1 MTASEPATNV
11 PLGPSLTPQDEQSIH
26 RAACAM
32 VAASVHGN
40 RQDAATQRDSI
51 AAGSSLV
58 MGAFVTLKRKGRLRA
73 CCGTLGK
80 PMPLAQA
87 VEQAAWRTGSEDSRF
102 PSISPTELPFLELDV
117 TLLFDFEKIAAR
129 GRERLQT
136 VELGRHGLQV
146 NRDQHAGL
154 LLPSVPV
161 EWGWNVEQFFEH
173 VCRKAGL
180 PETAWRDDQT
190 QMQRFEGHEIHGDF
204 QEDASSGGARERT
217 APLTPAEVAEL
228 AEQTRLNLLRLLQG
242 ATPNYYLP
250 GCPDGSL
257 PLISIRLTLPD
268 EAPPLQ
274 FARMS
279 LRPGLPLQSTLFQL
293 AESAAR
299 QLTAGPHRNARW
311 EELELHLSLLFDP
324 AMHGTVADPDLRGL
338 NPLKRALLVVDGQQ
352 QAWRYDPRQSA
363 EELLESALQEIRVS
377 HPERAS
383 IYSLA
388 VLPSRELSPL
398 VTPPPAPDGPVW
410 RPAFFAGRFYPG
422 EPAAMAQAVEQ
433 LLEPDPVAPQ
443 AWPAAMIPHAGWIFS
458 GRLAAATLQRLQFPS
473 RVLVLAPKHTEPGPG
488 WAVAPY
494 LAWQIPGG
502 EVPGD
507 PELARRLAA
516 DVPGLQLN
524 AAAHQQ
530 EHAIEV
536 QLPLIARLAPQARVV
551 GIVMAASDWQA
562 CQGFANALAAVLAS
576 LPEQPLL
583 LISSDLHHFASD
595 AESRRLDKLALQAIQ
610 TLDPPHVLDTVVK
623 QHQIKMCG
631 VYPCVTVMETLRQL
645 NQLTRCECVGYTTS
659 AEASGDRSRVVGY
672 AGLLLG

>member
-204 QEDASSGGARERT
+204 QGDALSGGASERT

-398 VTPPPAPDGPVW
+398 VTPPPAPDGPAR

-562 CQGFANALAAVLAS
+562 CQGFATALAAVLAS

-610 TLDPPHVLDTVVK
+610 TLDPPHVLDTVVT

>member
-146 NRDQHAGL
+146 NRDQYAGL

-190 QMQRFEGHEIHGDF
+190 QLQRFEGHEIHGDF
-204 QEDASSGGARERT
+204 QEDAAAGGVGERT
-217 APLTPAEVAEL
+217 APFTPAEVAEL

-398 VTPPPAPDGPVW
+398 VTPPPAPDGPAR

-645 NQLTRCECVGYTTS
+645 NQLTRCERVGYTTS

>member
-1 MTASEPATNV
+1 MSASEPATNV
-11 PLGPSLTPQDEQSIH
+11 PLGPSLTAEDEQSIH

-40 RQDAATQRDSI
+40 RQDAATQRDTI

-102 PSISPTELPFLELDV
+102 PGISPTELPFLELDV

-146 NRDQHAGL
+146 NRDQYAGL
-154 LLPSVPV
+154 LLPSVPI

-190 QMQRFEGHEIHGDF
+190 QLQRFEGHEIHGDF
-204 QEDASSGGARERT
+204 QVDAAVGGVAERT
-217 APLTPAEVAEL
+217 APFTPAEVAEL

-299 QLTAGPHRNARW
+299 QLTAGPLRNARW
-311 EELELHLSLLFDP
+311 EELELHLSLLSDP
-324 AMHGTVADPDLRGL
+324 AMHGTVGDPDLRGL
-338 NPLKRALLVVDGQQ
+338 NPLKRALLVVEGQQ
-352 QAWRYDPRQSA
+352 QAWRYDPRRSA

-388 VLPSRELSPL
+388 VLPSKELSPL
-398 VTPPPAPDGPVW
+398 VTSPAAPGA
-410 RPAFFAGRFYPG
+410 PARRRAFVAGRFYPG
-422 EPAAMAQAVEQ
+422 EPAAMAQSVEQ
-433 LLEPDPVAPQ
+433 LLEPAPVAPQ
-443 AWPAAMIPHAGWIFS
+443 AWPAAMIPHAGWVFS
-458 GRLAAATLQRLQFPS
+458 GRLAAATLQRLQVPS

-516 DVPGLQLN
+516 DVPGLQLD

-536 QLPLIARLAPQARVV
+536 QLPLIARLAPQARVA

-562 CQGFANALAAVLAS
+562 CHHFATALAAVLAS

-595 AESRRLDKLALQAIQ
+595 AESRRLDKLALQAIE
-610 TLDPPHVLDTVVK
+610 TLDPHHVLDTVVT

-645 NQLTRCECVGYTTS
+645 NQLTRCERVGYTTS
-659 AEASGDRSRVVGY
+659 AEVSGDYSRVVGY